1 MSKLFGD
8 KQSQTTSEGSVAIQA
23 GGNVNYS
30 GLSYGEVK
38 EICTD
43 LMKANFP
50 ILREDARQLSK
61 EYVEDFGKKLF
72 DKMVQENLGKTE
84 EKLKNPDVQ
93 AAINSSVLHVARMT
107 NKSHQD
113 ILCELLVEKIN
124 EGGDDDNLLINEA
137 IEVTSKISI
146 NQIRFI
152 TFIHLL
158 RNAYPTKKIDGK
170 IVKDDDK
177 NSQFNYL
184 ENTIANVIGDEIYPV
199 DVNFLTS
206 KGLCVS
212 YTGSFKYQNSFPVIM
227 KERTG
232 RNISTFMTEKDIT
245 AGDELSSN
253 FPRLMN
259 VITKFGFNHVVLL
272 DACLITRLSEIIAS
286 AYLRTKGVL
295 K

>member
-8 KQSQTTSEGSVAIQA
+8 KQHQTASGGSVAIQA
-23 GGNVNYS
+23 SGNVNYS

-38 EICTD
+38 EICID

-50 ILREDARQLSK
+50 ILREDARQLSMA
-61 EYVEDFGKKLF
+61 YVEEFGKKFF
-72 DKMVQENLGKTE
+72 DRIKAEDQEKSK
-84 EKLKNPDVQ
+84 EKFKSPDIQ
-93 AAINSSVLHVARMT
+93 AAINSSVMHVARMT

-124 EGGDDDNLLINEA
+124 EGGDDDNLLLNEA

-146 NQIRFI
+146 NQIRFV
-152 TFIHLL
+152 TFIYLL
-158 RNAYPTKKIDGK
+158 RNVYPTKIIDGK
-170 IVKDDDK
+170 TVKDDDK

-184 ENTIANVIGDEIYPV
+184 ENTIANVIGDEIYPI

-206 KGLCVS
+206 KGLCVI
-212 YTGSFKYQNSFPVIM
+212 YTGSYKYQDSFPVIM

-232 RNISTFMTEKDIT
+232 RNISSFMTEAEIT
-245 AGDELSSN
+245 VGDELSSN

-259 VITKFGFNHVVLL
+259 VISKFGYNHVALL
-272 DACLITRLSEIIAS
+272 DICLITRLSEIIAS
-286 AYLRTKGVL
+286 AYLRTKGVM